1 MKDHTAA
8 LAVRAKILG
17 VLLKDARLAAGKI
30 PKECADLLEC
40 STSQY
45 HAYELGDKSPSLPE
59 VELLAYFFDVP
70 LAHFWGQ
77 QVISEA
83 RDKRAADLP
92 AGALTSLRNRIIGA
106 RLRQTRLAARL
117 KLKDLAHELGLTA
130 ARLSAYEYGEKP
142 IPLAE
147 LEAITT
153 RLHLSIEDL
162 FESSGPI
169 GEWDSTRRAFERFQQ
184 LPPEL
189 REWIT
194 HPANETYLRLA
205 QQLSQLPTDKLRG
218 LATSLLEITY

>member
-1 MKDHTAA
+1 MTDHTSA

-17 VLLKDARLAAGKI
+17 VLLKDARLTAGRT

-40 STSQY
+40 STNQY
-45 HAYELGDKSPSLPE
+45 NAYEQGDKSPSLPE
-59 VELLAYFFDVP
+59 LELLAYSFNVP

-77 QVISEA
+77 QTLSDA
-83 RDKRAADLP
+83 RERRTAELP
-92 AGALTSLRNRIIGA
+92 AGALTSLRDRIIGA
-106 RLRQTRLAARL
+106 QLRKTRLSARI
-117 KLKDLAHELGLTA
+117 KLKALANELGLTG
-130 ARLSAYEYGEKP
+130 ARLSAYEFGAKS
-142 IPLAE
+142 IPLPE

-162 FESSGPI
+162 FESSGPV
-169 GEWDSTRRAFERFQQ
+169 GEWDSTRRAFERFQS

-189 REWIT
+189 REWVT

-218 LATSLLEITY
+218 IATSLLDITY